1 MDQIKEKLEQI
12 LESLKELTKR
22 VSDLE
27 KTLLIKSNQLNDMKK
42 KKKVN
47 QMVYVKQYRELQE
60 RISDLELQQENRKL
74 KNKQE
79 KISNDASSKRFDL
92 MNPWSKGE

>member
-27 KTLLIKSNQLNDMKK
+27 KTLVIKSNQLNDIKK
-42 KKKVN
+42 KKIN
-47 QMVYVKQYRELQE
+47 QKVYVKQYRELQE
-60 RISDLELQQENRKL
+60 RIADLELQQENRKL

-79 KISNDASSKRFDL
+79 KISNDASSKRFNL
-92 MNPWSKGE
+92 INPWSKGE